1 MVLDVP
7 EFDQHDVCRST
18 PWQTQNSISQ
28 DPTKAEAIVR
38 PSSSG
43 RKADKSSAKG
53 GSKYIGD
60 IKDILELAGEFKEM
74 VTQMAFE
81 KFDFHQWFRCV
92 RVRRDNKIMCGN
104 RVFYTNEAR

>member
-1 MVLDVP
+1 MRYLHTPRINLSVLCLFELSGKP
-7 EFDQHDVCRST
+7 KLY
-18 PWQTQNSISQ
+18 SQ
-28 DPTKAEAIVR
+28 DLSKEKNFVR

-43 RKADKSSAKG
+43 RKAEKSSAKG
-53 GSKYIGD
+53 GPKQIGE

-92 RVRRDNKIMCGN
+92 YATTARRGN
-104 RVFYTNEAR
+104 LRKVGCKA